1 MFRRSNLIQKNEN
14 VREKNRRIL
23 HRFQKFLQLQND
35 NMKIMRITHEF
46 SKKIERL
53 KSQIVVQYNVN

>member
-1 MFRRSNLIQKNEN
+1 MQKNEN